1 MDGTTAAE
9 PFALDPSRNG
19 VRLKRALTV
28 ALLVILLPASAA
40 QAKGGGRIEVMTP
53 HGRTFVI
60 SKADAQ
66 PFWEDWLEG
75 RCVSCRAPKQTA
87 ILQGKVDRAFFR
99 DGERVVKGHLLLTG
113 SQRGA
118 WWRAWLVY
126 PSTAYSP
133 AYVVMRADVGDRGML
148 WDAWQEATPAME
160 SVILKETGKLPKSQ
174 SGSLALRQIEKGAVS
189 VDDDRPGIWPWIAG
203 SALLVSAVVLGQRRR
218 PHFS

>member
-1 MDGTTAAE
+1 
-9 PFALDPSRNG
+9 
-19 VRLKRALTV
+19 
-28 ALLVILLPASAA
+28 
-40 QAKGGGRIEVMTP
+40 MTP

-60 SKADAQ
+60 SKAEAQ

-99 DGERVVKGHLLLTG
+99 DGERVVKGFLLLTG

-118 WWRAWLVY
+118 WWRAWLFY

-160 SVILKETGKLPKSQ
+160 SVILKETGKLPESQ
-174 SGSLALRQIEKGAVS
+174 IGSLAPRQIDNGAVF

-203 SALLVSAVVLGQRRR
+203 AALLVSTLLFGQRRR
-218 PHFS
+218 SHFS